1 MFKRI
6 INGKK
11 QEGQGEAVAVDEL
24 REALKAFF
32 PQSGEINQYLR
43 FETNDKVHDG
53 FAAVWEYFGID
64 SDSEGDRR
72 KYLVNYTINVDIR
85 QDEKAVYLKTKQFM
99 RTKRPP
105 RGTEVMDPWFLGV
118 GIGDADTIRE
128 EHSKVFKVF
137 QPKKKLRLLV
147 EKANSLGWDAYL

>member
-6 INGKK
+6 KDGKK
-11 QEGQGEAVAVDEL
+11 HEGQGEPVVVGEL

-32 PQSGEINQYLR
+32 PQSGEINQYMR

-53 FAAVWEYFGID
+53 FSVVWEYYGID

-72 KYLVNYTINVDIR
+72 RYLVTYTVNVDIR
-85 QDEKAVYLKTKQFM
+85 LDEKAVYLKTKQFM

-105 RGTEVMDPWFLGV
+105 RGTEVLDPWFLGV

-128 EHSKVFKVF
+128 EYSKLFKVF